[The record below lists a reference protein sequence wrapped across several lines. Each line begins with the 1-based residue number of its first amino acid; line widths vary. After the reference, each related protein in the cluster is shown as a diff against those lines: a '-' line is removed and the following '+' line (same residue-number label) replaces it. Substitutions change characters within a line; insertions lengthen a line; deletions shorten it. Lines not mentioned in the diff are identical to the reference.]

1 MFADTSAS
9 RPLAAEARTAASTN
23 PTLEAPVAAVEARL
37 AALGLALQAQD
48 AAGIEAEAAALH
60 AALAAALEHFTRAAR
75 AGGVP
80 PSMRQRLA
88 RAGGQVAAQREAL
101 ARATAALDRAIDVLL
116 PPSAG
121 GPAALYG
128 VRGSERPA
136 SSGALVA

>member
-1 MFADTSAS
+1 MLALTAHGSMQAS
-9 RPLAAEARTAASTN
+9 PA
-23 PTLEAPVAAVEARL
+23 LEAPVAAVEACL

-48 AAGIEAEAAALH
+48 AAAIETEAAALH

-88 RAGGQVAAQREAL
+88 RAGGQVAAHREAL

-116 PPSAG
+116 PQAAG
-121 GPAALYG
+121 SPAALYS
-128 VRGSERPA
+128 VRGTERLA